1 MFLSNFI
8 ISYYDEFSCRTIGN
22 AHKEKVMDIEES
34 KRLRQE
40 KRDCS
45 ARKEEDDFGS
55 ALSEARLCVN
65 VWLAF
70 GRQP

>member
-1 MFLSNFI
+1 MNF
-8 ISYYDEFSCRTIGN
+8 YAQN
-22 AHKEKVMDIEES
+22 ARKEKVVNTAES
-34 KRLRQE
+34 ESLGRER
-40 KRDCS
+40 RDCP

>member
-1 MFLSNFI
+1 ML
-8 ISYYDEFSCRTIGN
+8 RTIGN
-22 AHKEKVMDIEES
+22 ACKEKVVKTEES
-34 KRLRQE
+34 ERLGQE
-40 KRDCS
+40 KRDCP
-45 ARKEEDDFGS
+45 ARKEEDDGS

>member
-1 MFLSNFI
+1 MNF
-8 ISYYDEFSCRTIGN
+8 YAQDAR
-22 AHKEKVMDIEES
+22 KEKVVNTAES
-34 KRLRQE
+34 ESLGRE
-40 KRDCS
+40 KRDCP

>member
-1 MFLSNFI
+1 MFLLNFVI
-8 ISYYDEFSCRTIGN
+8 YYDEFSCRTIGN
-22 AHKEKVMDIEES
+22 AHKEKVMDTEES
-34 KRLRQE
+34 KRSGQE
-40 KRDCS
+40 KRDCP
-45 ARKEEDDFGS
+45 ARKEDDFGS

>member
-1 MFLSNFI
+1 M
-8 ISYYDEFSCRTIGN
+8 
-22 AHKEKVMDIEES
+22 KVVDTEEPEE
-34 KRLRQE
+34 RLGQE
-40 KRDCS
+40 RRGCP
-45 ARKEEDDFGS
+45 ARKEEDDGS